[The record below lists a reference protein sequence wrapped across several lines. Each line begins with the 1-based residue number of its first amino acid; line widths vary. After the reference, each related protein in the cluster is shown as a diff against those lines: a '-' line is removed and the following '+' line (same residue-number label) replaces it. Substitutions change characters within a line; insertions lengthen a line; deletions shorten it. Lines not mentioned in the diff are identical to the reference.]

1 MKTLRLAITLITL
14 LPLFACRQQAGRF
27 DEKSIA
33 LSLGVISDTHI
44 GNGYGSEDKLRSVL
58 AQLKEHLGALCRF
71 NGCQPDHKRR
81 EIPIRHWDGYW
92 FGRNRRY
99 GDTLHQHSAFSARA
113 FILYAAAT
121 GEKGW
126 RERAER
132 CLRNCLC
139 MFRPDGT
146 ATAAWML
153 PFSTVMLDD
162 RGEPLFPRQLGE
174 GPDPF
179 VNDMDLALYIAM
191 ASGLFGDFG
200 GEKADATFPRV
211 R

>member
-1 MKTLRLAITLITL
+1 MPEGRLVFPDFTVAETLRMGAY
-14 LPLFACRQQAGRF
+14 LPR
-27 DEKSIA
+27 
-33 LSLGVISDTHI
+33 
-44 GNGYGSEDKLRSVL
+44 
-58 AQLKEHLGALCRF
+58 
-71 NGCQPDHKRR
+71 
-81 EIPIRHWDGYW
+81 
-92 FGRNRRY
+92 
-99 GDTLHQHSAFSARA
+99 ARP
-113 FILYAAAT
+113 
-121 GEKGW
+121 GW

-139 MFRPDGT
+139 MFRPDGS